1 VNNNTGGLTRDLVA
15 KLAPELGSEPN
26 KQPIDA
32 ECLGPAQPDGQQK
45 RIPCACPPT
54 RDAFID
60 ALFRDVS
67 LGHAA
72 NNPTVKVSFPTGDSV
87 QDKKARITAGT
98 IALQNLDGPSKGC
111 PNVSTTFAAQS
122 AALN

>member
-1 VNNNTGGLTRDLVA
+1 MCVVFSIVPFVNIHTRL
-15 KLAPELGSEPN
+15 
-26 KQPIDA
+26 Q
-32 ECLGPAQPDGQQK
+32 
-45 RIPCACPPT
+45 
-54 RDAFID
+54 

-72 NNPTVKVSFPTGDSV
+72 NNPTVKVSFPTGDSA

-98 IALQNLDGPSKGC
+98 IALQNLDGPGKGC

>member
-1 VNNNTGGLTRDLVA
+1 VDNNNGALTRDLVA
-15 KLAPELGSEPN
+15 KLAPELGAVPNQEP
-26 KQPIDA
+26 IGA
-32 ECLGPAQPDGQQK
+32 ECLGPVQPDGQKK

-54 RDAFID
+54 RDAFIG

-72 NNPTVKVSFPTGDSV
+72 NNPSVQVSFPTGDSV

-98 IALQNLDGPSKGC
+98 IALQNLNGPGQGC